1 MKFRIRASVISY
13 IYSNYVPHVR
23 NLFKNELPQ
32 KTMPLRFTCD
42 TKKLKYKKMNLML
55 YLENPVWLDAK
66 AFSE

>member
-42 TKKLKYKKMNLML
+42 TKNL
-55 YLENPVWLDAK
+55 NIRR
-66 AFSE
+66 

>member
-32 KTMPLRFTCD
+32 KTMPLRFACD
-42 TKKLKYKKMNLML
+42 KKTQM
-55 YLENPVWLDAK
+55 
-66 AFSE
+66 